1 MQFLLTKTLKL
12 IFYVKNIKNPKH
24 DPKLEAFN
32 DVVKIIKNFSDSHAA
47 VTVFY

>member
-12 IFYVKNIKNPKH
+12 IFYVNAYN
-24 DPKLEAFN
+24 PKLEAFN
-32 DVVKIIKNFSDSHAA
+32 NVVKIIKNFSDSHAA